1 MFCNRQR
8 CHSTI
13 GYPLVPGTVLQ
24 CHCIGNNLATS
35 TIALNQMSKL
45 VDLNNLTCSK
55 CGESGVIAGKPCS
68 ACGYQGLQ
76 LRSSPAIA
84 LKEPQQITA
93 FDIDDSFSKS
103 IDAAITQASE
113 EHRLQEEFDRNW
125 PTAVRLLRTA
135 ASDAAWEKAGLDRPW
150 WEFKYKTMG
159 MEDFWG
165 PLPPRDSDK

>member
-1 MFCNRQR
+1 MPYQSIRD
-8 CHSTI
+8 S
-13 GYPLVPGTVLQ
+13 
-24 CHCIGNNLATS
+24 LAAS
-35 TIALNQMSKL
+35 TIASNQMSKL
-45 VDLNNLTCSK
+45 VDLNNLSCSK

-68 ACGYQGLQ
+68 ACGHQGLK
-76 LRSSPAIA
+76 LDSSPAIA

-93 FDIDDSFSKS
+93 FDIDDRLSKS
-103 IDAAITQASE
+103 IDAAMAQASE

-125 PTAVRLLRTA
+125 PIAVKLLRTS

-150 WEFKYKTMG
+150 WEFKYITMG